1 MYQTLS
7 LVKLIQ
13 ERLAASAALLPCWL
27 CVEECVAFA
36 STLKQIV
43 QQKLSEAAY
52 QQGHNNSSF
61 PDH

>member
-7 LVKLIQ
+7 LVQLIQ
-13 ERLAASAALLPCWL
+13 ERLAASAGLLPRWL
-27 CVEECVAFA
+27 CAAERVAFA
-36 STLKQIV
+36 STLQQTV

-52 QQGHNNSSF
+52 QRGHNNSSF